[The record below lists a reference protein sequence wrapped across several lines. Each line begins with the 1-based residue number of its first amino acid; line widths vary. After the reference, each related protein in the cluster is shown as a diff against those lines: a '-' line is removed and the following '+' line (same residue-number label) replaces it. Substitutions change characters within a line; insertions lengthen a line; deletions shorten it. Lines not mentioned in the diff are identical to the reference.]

1 MRRGVVV
8 RNEVQP
14 AVQPL
19 LRKALADANI
29 LSAERERELLHR
41 YHAEADTA
49 AVDELVRSHMP
60 IIFRVAGRS
69 ARGSGADINDLV
81 QTATEGLLIAINRW
95 SFDKSEVSGANNAA
109 AIMAERED
117 GAADGDTAASTEAA
131 PVVSRASR
139 LATYAMWWMRILLTD
154 KAIENRG
161 LVVRAKNPRV
171 RKALFGMSAA
181 ISALNLQLPLTAS
194 DVTRIANH
202 MGLGESDI
210 EEALIHSAGDVF
222 LDEPV
227 GDGSALRGDVMA
239 DSKACDESGVLA
251 RLAGTSR
258 WEAVC
263 LAMMGLPARERFILI
278 ARYLMP
284 VKWKLDR
291 LSATLQMSRERI
303 RQLGDE
309 SLARLRDKAA
319 SESFRPVAGGAAA
332 VQMLEQLVSRI
343 EAASEAT
350 HSDAIAVF
358 LAEQGIQVGPTRIVK
373 RGGESAG
380 MPRSRARVRPVNTA
394 MIVSAA

>member
-1 MRRGVVV
+1 M
-8 RNEVQP
+8 RNEGRP

-19 LRKALADANI
+19 LRKALAEARI
-29 LSAERERELLHR
+29 LSAERERELLTR
-41 YHAEADTA
+41 YHLDSDPA
-49 AVDELVRSHMP
+49 AIDELVRSHMP
-60 IIFRVAGRS
+60 IIFRVAGRGAQS
-69 ARGSGADINDLV
+69 SGADINDLV

-95 SFDKSEVSGANNAA
+95 SFEKSEASGARNAE
-109 AIMAERED
+109 AITAER
-117 GAADGDTAASTEAA
+117 ADDAQDAPTDAMTPAEAA

-194 DVTRIANH
+194 DVTRIAAH
-202 MGLGESDI
+202 LDLPEQDI
-210 EEALIHSAGDVF
+210 EEALVHAAGDVF

-227 GDGSALRGDVMA
+227 GDGSALRGEMMA
-239 DSKACDESGVLA
+239 DSKAEDEGGVLS

-263 LAMMGLPARERFILI
+263 VAMMELPARERFILI

-291 LSATLQMSRERI
+291 LSATLEMSRERI

-309 SLARLRDKAA
+309 SLARLRDRATM
-319 SESFRPVAGGAAA
+319 ESFRPIEGGAAA
-332 VQMLEQLVSRI
+332 VKALEQLVSRI

-350 HSDAIAVF
+350 HSGAISLF

-373 RGGESAG
+373 RPTKPACAAV
-380 MPRSRARVRPVNTA
+380 SRARAVRPA
-394 MIVSAA
+394 AAPMILSAA